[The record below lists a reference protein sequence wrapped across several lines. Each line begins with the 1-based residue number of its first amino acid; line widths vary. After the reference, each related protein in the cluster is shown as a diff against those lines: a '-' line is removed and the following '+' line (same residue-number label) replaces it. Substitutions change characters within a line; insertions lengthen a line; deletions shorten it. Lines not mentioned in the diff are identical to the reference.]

1 MILINI
7 VLVCVVAVF
16 VRDSVAEP
24 PKFRILAPPF
34 VCPKD
39 KNSVIDKPDNT
50 IITLQ
55 TEPGIPVEFLWVVRW
70 QPLVAPSQR
79 FTLALWHAV
88 RELEQKLNYP
98 QLETNVFVINNTEL
112 LTGVKYLFNVT
123 AKTYN
128 EEIGTQKYFEID
140 NSKGDPKLLIE
151 GQSDMFAI
159 ELLGGQL
166 AYADIDFILEAQVT
180 TCFRTHD
187 YYFVWTVTS
196 AEDNVAVSDVKGARL
211 VIRPNTLTPGQSYD
225 VLCQVYK
232 YSNGDFI
239 TQNSLP
245 FRVLHRNLSVNF
257 NVDLLA
263 VSTETPFKLYT
274 DITKLDYL
282 GEGMTI
288 AWECTFRGEPV
299 DTFYET
305 DDEGTLSFPSGLAY
319 EGEYLIQLTVT
330 VLGQTVADRTT
341 ARVSA
346 QESRLPVIQMIQMP
360 RMVNEGSVVTIKA
373 NISGIMPGC
382 TVIWYFR
389 SQHCLVSEFSTA
401 TDICDDNPH
410 GTRISEPVNFNSL
423 EGNFLSELTDY
434 TNETTSKTMSAHM
447 DARAGR
453 VRVVVECHCVK
464 EENCTS
470 DGEVYADVIFQL
482 NDRPDAGYVLV
493 MPEIGT
499 AMETVFR
506 LSTRPVVD
514 TSRPL
519 RYSFYV
525 NLNNND
531 TLLLGSYLEHNA
543 MEAFLPYIEG
553 GTFVWVEVCDSLGAC
568 TIGASSIV
576 PIAPG
581 VARTV
586 EALLED
592 VRANVRRCELMALR
606 RLAACAIVTYTNT
619 DQVEALSVFTTSLLN
634 ILGGIE
640 ERCIETHYDEH
651 NEFLSWLQS
660 VGIETA
666 KLM

>member
-7 VLVCVVAVF
+7 VLVCVTAVL
-16 VRDSVAEP
+16 VRHSVAEP

-39 KNSVIDKPDNT
+39 KDSVIDKPDNT

-70 QPLVAPSQR
+70 QPLVESTQR
-79 FTLALWHAV
+79 FNLALWHTV
-88 RELEQKLNYP
+88 RELEQKLNGP
-98 QLETNVFVINNTEL
+98 QMESTVFVINNTEL
-112 LTGVKYLFNVT
+112 LTGVKYIFNVT

-128 EEIGTQKYFEID
+128 DNVGTEKQFEID

-151 GQSDMFAI
+151 GQTDMFAI
-159 ELLGGQL
+159 ELVGGQL
-166 AYADIDFILEAQVT
+166 AYADIDFILEAEVT
-180 TCFRTHD
+180 TCYRTHD

-196 AEDNVAVSDVKGARL
+196 AEDNVAVSDVKGSRL
-211 VIRPNTLTPGQSYD
+211 FIRANTLTPGQAYD

-232 YSNGDFI
+232 FSNGDFI

-245 FRVLHRNLSVNF
+245 FRVFHRGLSVHF
-257 NVDLLA
+257 NVNLLV
-263 VSTETPFKLYT
+263 VSIETPFKLHT
-274 DITKLDYL
+274 DITKLDYI

-288 AWECTFRGEPV
+288 AWECTFEGEPV

-319 EGEYLIQLTVT
+319 VGEYLISLTVT
-330 VLGQTVADRTT
+330 VLGQSIADQAT
-341 ARVSA
+341 AQVTA
-346 QESRLPVIQMIQMP
+346 QESRLPVIQMIQMN
-360 RMVNEGSVVTIKA
+360 RILNEGSVVTVKA
-373 NISGIMPGC
+373 NISDVVPGC

-389 SQHCLVSEFSTA
+389 SQHCLESEFSTA

-410 GTRISEPVNFNSL
+410 GSRISEPLNFNSL
-423 EGNFLSELTDY
+423 EENFLSELTDY
-434 TNETTSKTMSAHM
+434 TNETSWKSVSASM

-453 VRVVVECHCVK
+453 VRVVVECHCLK
-464 EENCTS
+464 ENCTS
-470 DGEVYADVIFQL
+470 EGEVYADVIFQL
-482 NDRPDAGYVLV
+482 NDRPDVGYVLV
-493 MPEIGT
+493 TPEIGT

-519 RYSFYV
+519 RYSFFV
-525 NLNNND
+525 DLTNND
-531 TLLLGSYLEHNA
+531 TLLLGSYLEHTA
-543 MEAFLPYIEG
+543 METLLPYIEG
-553 GTFVWVEVCDSLGAC
+553 GTFVSVEVCDSLGAC

-592 VRANVRRCELMALR
+592 VRAHVRRCELLALR

-640 ERCIETHYDEH
+640 ERCIETNYDEY
-651 NEFLSWLQS
+651 NEFLYWLQS
-660 VGIETA
+660 AGIDTA